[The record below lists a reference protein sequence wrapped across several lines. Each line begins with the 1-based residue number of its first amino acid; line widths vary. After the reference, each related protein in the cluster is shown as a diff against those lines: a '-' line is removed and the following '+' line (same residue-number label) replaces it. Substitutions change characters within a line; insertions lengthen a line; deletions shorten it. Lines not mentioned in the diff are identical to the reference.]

1 MGTTTKAHALAKLTN
16 RGWVSLQQTARIA
29 GVSYQTILN
38 IRKRGEIKPVKV
50 GGMYRVYEDEL
61 IRFLVAGNYVNE
73 NTPQAI
79 MNEEVHKS

>member
-1 MGTTTKAHALAKLTN
+1 MVTKAHALAKLTN
-16 RGWVSLQQTARIA
+16 RGWVSLQQAGRIA
-29 GVSYQTILN
+29 GVSYQTMLN

-61 IRFLVAGNYVNE
+61 IRFLIQGNYVDE